1 MEAISSRM
9 RSMQTPPGK
18 VVAKLDMQIVEVK
31 SLQSLE
37 VSRRAVYSSP
47 LSPLKLATQIAGVMS
62 RSAMFPA
69 LAAALCVAIVACGD
83 VTSPRAALPTFSDS
97 ASVWSLNGA
106 PPGAPTALYAFG
118 ESMVYADQTFR
129 FDVAFN
135 LDASGR
141 IVLMPVRT
149 VANGLATSHTVGLQ
163 VVPAAFDELEA
174 APKDS
179 YRRDS
184 TLTVAAG
191 QTVVMESADPAGC
204 GTSFIASNI
213 YAKFIVDE
221 VDIKARTMKTRFVI
235 DPNCGFR
242 SFESGTP
249 PWLK

>member
-1 MEAISSRM
+1 
-9 RSMQTPPGK
+9 MQN
-18 VVAKLDMQIVEVK
+18 VEVK
-31 SLQSLE
+31 PLQSLE
-37 VSRRAVYSSP
+37 VSTMSTYSSP

-69 LAAALCVAIVACGD
+69 LAAACCVAIVACGD

-97 ASVWSLNGA
+97 ASVYALNGA

-129 FDVAFN
+129 FDVAFD

-149 VANGLATSHTVGLQ
+149 VASGLATSHPVGLQ
-163 VVPAAFDELEA
+163 VVPAAFAELEA
-174 APKDS
+174 APKDG
-179 YRRDS
+179 YRTDS
-184 TLTVAAG
+184 TLTISAG
-191 QTVVMESADPAGC
+191 QTVVMQSADPAAC
-204 GTSFIASNI
+204 GTSFVASQI
-213 YAKFIVDE
+213 YAKFIVDA
-221 VDIKARTMKTRFVI
+221 VDTKARTMKTRFVI

-249 PWLK
+249 PWVK